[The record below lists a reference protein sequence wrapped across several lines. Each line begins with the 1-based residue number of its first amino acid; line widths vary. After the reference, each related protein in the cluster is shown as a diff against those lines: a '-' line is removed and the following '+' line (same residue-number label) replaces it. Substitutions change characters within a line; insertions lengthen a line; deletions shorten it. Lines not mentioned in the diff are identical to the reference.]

1 MNQIVVDIADA
12 RVSNRVDDVLVTYS
26 LGSCVGVVVYD
37 PETKVAGLAHCMLP
51 LSSVDARK
59 AEERPF
65 MFVDTGMMKFL
76 QMLFDLGLSRTRA
89 VVKVAGCAKIL
100 DNSNL
105 FRIGE
110 RNYTVLRK
118 ILWKNG
124 LMIKAESIGGS
135 VSRTV
140 RLEVATGRCLLRSG
154 GLESE
159 L

>member
-1 MNQIVVDIADA
+1 MNQIIVDIADA
-12 RVSNRVDDVLVTYS
+12 RVSKREDDVLVTYS
-26 LGSCVGVVVYD
+26 LGSCVGVMVYD
-37 PETKVAGLAHCMLP
+37 PEIRLGGMIHCMLP
-51 LSSVDARK
+51 LSSVDPRK
-59 AEERPF
+59 AEEKPF

-76 QMLFDLGLSRTRA
+76 KKLFDMGLSRSRA
-89 VVKVAGCAKIL
+89 VVKVAGCSKIL

-118 ILWKNG
+118 LLWKNG
-124 LMIKAESIGGS
+124 LMIKAENVGGS

-140 RLEVATGRCLLRSG
+140 RLEIATGRCILRSG
-154 GLESE
+154 GIESE

>member
-12 RVSNRVDDVLVTYS
+12 KVSKSLEDVLVTYS
-26 LGSCVGVVVYD
+26 LGSCVGVVIYD
-37 PETKVAGLAHCMLP
+37 PVIHVGGMVHCMLP
-51 LSSVDARK
+51 LSSVDANK
-59 AEERPF
+59 AQEKPY
-65 MFVDTGMMKFL
+65 MFVDTGVVKFL
-76 QMLFDLGLSRTRA
+76 TQLFDLGLVRSRA
-89 VVKVAGCAKIL
+89 IVKVAGCSKIL

-118 ILWKNG
+118 LRWKNG
-124 LMIKAESIGGS
+124 LMIKAESVGGS

-140 RLEVATGRCLLRSG
+140 RLEMATGRCLLRSG
-154 GLESE
+154 GIESE